1 MPLFRLSDR
10 IEFPPAWLARSDGL
24 LCIGGDLSPDRL
36 VLAYKN
42 GIFPWFS
49 ASEPILWWSPDPRLV
64 LFPTEIRVSRSLNK
78 KIRKQTFDIR
88 MNTAFEEVIHACSL
102 PRRNKEEGTWLIDGM
117 IEAYIEL
124 HRMGYAHSVEAWIE
138 GELVGGLYGIS
149 IGRSFFGESMFSRTA
164 DASKTALVALA
175 RHLERYGF
183 DMIDCQVTTDHLL
196 RMGAVEITRDHFLD
210 ILAPSI
216 DAQVPEEIWHP
227 GQRLD
232 PAVQHDVKN
241 NNERINAPL
250 KETADDSLL
259 PN

>member
-36 VLAYKN
+36 VLAYKH

-64 LFPTEIRVSRSLNK
+64 LFPSEIRISRSLKK
-78 KIRKQTFDIR
+78 KIKKRVFDIR
-88 MNTAFEEVIHACSL
+88 VDTAFEEVIHACAL
-102 PRRNKEEGTWLIDGM
+102 PRRNKDEGTWLIDGM

-124 HRMGYAHSVEAWIE
+124 HRMGIAHSVEAWE
-138 GELVGGLYGIS
+138 NGELAGGLYGVS
-149 IGRSFFGESMFSRTA
+149 IGRSFFGESMFSRTS

-175 RHLERYGF
+175 RHLEGF
-183 DMIDCQVTTDHLL
+183 GFHMIDCQVTTDHLL
-196 RMGAVEITRDHFLD
+196 RMGAVEISRDHFLD

-216 DAQVPEEIWHP
+216 EAKVPEKIWRS
-227 GQRLD
+227 GQHITPETLAPSDRNLSMNPHLTKTDDD
-232 PAVQHDVKN
+232 P
-241 NNERINAPL
+241 I
-250 KETADDSLL
+250 L